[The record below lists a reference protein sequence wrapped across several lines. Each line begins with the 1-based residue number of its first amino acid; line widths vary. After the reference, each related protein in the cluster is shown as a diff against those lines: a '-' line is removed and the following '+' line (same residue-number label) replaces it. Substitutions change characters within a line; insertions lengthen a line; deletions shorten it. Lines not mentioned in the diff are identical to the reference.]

1 MCMNILRYHNITH
14 DDMKNGT
21 GLRVVLWVAGCA
33 HHCRGCHNPQTW
45 DPNGGLDYTPWEESE
60 LFEWLSKPWTEGI
73 TFSGGDPL
81 HPANR
86 DGIGELAAKVK
97 RLYPE
102 KNIWVYTGY
111 ELETPESAANR
122 VEGEIEIPDDQKG
135 KFLFF
140 DRDNNFF
147 ELTWLNLVDIL
158 VDGRFDAKIRE
169 KNVAANALP
178 HWRGSSNQRLIDVQ
192 ASLAAGEI
200 MERSDL

>member
-1 MCMNILRYHNITH
+1 MCMTNFRYHNITH
-14 DDMKNGT
+14 DDMRNGT

-45 DPNGGLDYTPWEESE
+45 DPNGGLDFTPWEESE
-60 LFEWLSKPWTEGI
+60 LFEWLSKPWTEGV

-97 RLYPE
+97 QLYPE

-111 ELETPESAANR
+111 HME
-122 VEGEIEIPDDQKG
+122 VQDGH
-135 KFLFF
+135 FLFF
-140 DRDNNFF
+140 NRKRESFN
-147 ELTWLNLVDIL
+147 LPWLQLVDIL

-169 KNVAANALP
+169 KNIAANALP

-200 MERSDL
+200 VERSDL